1 MKESPEKR
9 FEIETKSPEETRSL
23 SSNLSRLAF
32 PGFLIL
38 LKGDLG
44 AGKTLFASG
53 LAKGLGIEEAV
64 TSPTF
69 NILKVYE
76 GGSLP
81 FIHIDAYRLNEGNK
95 DIGLEDYIYGD
106 GLTAIEW
113 PNFIE
118 ELLPRQ
124 RLELELTQTGENSRR
139 LLFIAKGNKYIEVL
153 DKLEASL

>member
-9 FEIETKSPEETRSL
+9 FEIETWSPEETRSL

-76 GGSLP
+76 GGRLP

-124 RLELELTQTGENSRR
+124 RLELELAQTGENSRK
-139 LLFIAKGNKYIEVL
+139 LLFIAKGNKYIEIL